1 MRRDLKPN
9 LIRPKDFDAFWESTL
24 AELARTPADL
34 ARERLTHDKEPH
46 LVLERISFE
55 SLWAAKIE
63 GYFLH
68 APDGGPRPLV
78 IHTHGYG
85 SQCEIAWEWARTGL
99 DVVGVDIRGFGR
111 SVDAVP
117 RPSPYGYML
126 TGWRSPETHVLRGA
140 ICDLVRA
147 VELARRDLAPARV
160 RTVLRGSSFAGGLA
174 LMAEA
179 LTQAADF
186 LCIAVPTFGWAEGRQ
201 ILVKSGSGK
210 EISDFLRGRPEA
222 AEDLM
227 LVLRYFDPLNFAG
240 RITCPTL
247 IGVGLSDDVVPA
259 ETVYA
264 IANHIGAVHETREFP
279 VSHSEEP
286 DEVLWDQFERE
297 WLMFARD
304 GVPEGF
310 GVAARNR

>member
-1 MRRDLKPN
+1 MRRDLKPD
-9 LIRPKDFDAFWESTL
+9 LIRPKDFDSFWDSTL
-24 AELARTPADL
+24 AQLARTPANL
-34 ARERLTHDKEPH
+34 SRERLTHDHGPQFT
-46 LVLERISFE
+46 LERIVFN

-68 APDGGPRPLV
+68 TPQGSPRPLV
-78 IHTHGYG
+78 VHSHGYG
-85 SQCEIAWEWARTGL
+85 SQCEVQWEWARAGL

-117 RPSPYGYML
+117 QPSPYGYML

-140 ICDLVRA
+140 ICDFVRA
-147 VELARRDLAPARV
+147 VGLARQELAPAHV
-160 RTVLRGSSFAGGLA
+160 RTALRGSSFAGGLA

-179 LTQAADF
+179 LTQAADL
-186 LCIAVPTFGWAEGRQ
+186 LCIAVPTFGWVEGRQ

-210 EISDFLRGRPEA
+210 EISDFLHGRPEA

-227 LVLRYFDPLNFAG
+227 LVLRYFDPLNFAE
-240 RITCPTL
+240 RVTCPTL
-247 IGVGLSDDVVPA
+247 VGVGLSDDVVPA

-264 IANHIGAVHETREFP
+264 IANHIAAIHETREFP
-279 VSHSEEP
+279 VSHSEQP

-297 WLMFARD
+297 WLMLARD
-304 GVPEGF
+304 GVPRGF
-310 GVAARNR
+310 GTGAARP